1 MITTEHLEA
10 AVVPTAAPQ
19 AAPETQATPEVPAGA
34 PTGKDA
40 VKAAERAKAS
50 SMRDRMKQAAA
61 DAAKMLAEPPA
72 PAPAAEAL
80 PTEAPAE
87 EVTEAPAAPVY
98 DEIAGRYRDPVTGN
112 FVAAPSTETETPPAA
127 APSAE
132 APATEEAPPAEG
144 EEAEGETITVTLPG
158 RRDGE
163 EDLDVDTDDPK
174 VVERINGL
182 KNDAMRRAEFNRRMT
197 GVEQKET
204 AFREFEATLQ
214 LSPESIVD
222 TLSAENRRRFAT
234 YLLAQDFD
242 QLLPMLQEW
251 SANDVTRE
259 RAILNSQR
267 QAFASR
273 AQLESTLAAQRQE
286 RLVLS
291 AVDRLIPDHAT
302 PADAEDFRAAALTR
316 LSAIAQ
322 QGGDVRPE
330 TVAQHLERD
339 IRRYGFLPAVDPAPG
354 RTPSLVPTDPP
365 ASRAQA
371 APAPASVAQRA
382 KDTQQRI
389 AAVAKQR
396 QAAAPVVPVGTG
408 AVPATQFPRP
418 ASFKDAT
425 KLVSQIPADAWK
437 RGA

>member
-19 AAPETQATPEVPAGA
+19 AAPETQPTPEVPAGA

-40 VKAAERAKAS
+40 VRAAERAKAS

-72 PAPAAEAL
+72 PAPAPEAP

-87 EVTEAPAAPVY
+87 EATEAPAPVY

-112 FVAAPSTETETPPAA
+112 FVAAPTTET
-127 APSAE
+127 E
-132 APATEEAPPAEG
+132 APATAPSTEAPAPEEAPPAEG
-144 EEAEGETITVTLPG
+144 EEAEGETITLTLPNPRG
-158 RRDGE
+158 G
-163 EDLDVDTDDPK
+163 EDLHIDTDDPETAE
-174 VVERINGL
+174 VINTY
-182 KNDAMRRAEFNRRMT
+182 KNGYMRREELNRRMT